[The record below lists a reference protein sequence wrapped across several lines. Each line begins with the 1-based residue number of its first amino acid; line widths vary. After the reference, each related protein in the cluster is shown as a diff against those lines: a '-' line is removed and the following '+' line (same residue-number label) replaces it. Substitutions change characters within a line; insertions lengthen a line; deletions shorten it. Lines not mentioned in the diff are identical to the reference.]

1 MIRFIFIELW
11 LNSTQVTLDN
21 RITAPT
27 YSYTFTLYYKTI
39 YLTPMTQ
46 QLTDLMTQI
55 VADSN
60 LDFVLPSTNAETDAN
75 DDANNESAKIATY
88 PDVVSLQTDDL
99 DSKNNS
105 QKERLPD
112 PILAKIHERCLIS
125 AEQLKRYS
133 NAKNLPADTRTA
145 PALHIGFGQQ
155 RALKALQTALDIH
168 ASGYHVF
175 AAGEN
180 GLGKRTIVSRLL
192 QHIAVS
198 QPTPDDWVYVHNFTD
213 PRTPMALHLPAGQ
226 ANVLQQKVNNLWQ
239 QAKKRLNQ
247 RFRSDHYQSKIET
260 IKNDTHQ
267 KETQA
272 YEALSAEGK
281 QYDLALTF
289 RPFDNKAVFV
299 HPSQLP
305 VEDDI
310 RDDATNAVTD
320 EHDELQ
326 KSKSHEKTNTKIK
339 STKTKKTTQASEDTH
354 EPSENNTGDLNTDNH
369 NTDNN
374 NSDNNSTDNNNSHE
388 ADLSNFA
395 QKNHMQKRLNQLT
408 IALER
413 LEDEANDEIE
423 ALHHDM
429 ARRALEPLFAP
440 IRVSFATNRAV
451 LEYLEAMLADMITHV
466 ERIVNGDDEEFITA
480 VLATTPSRY
489 AVNVMVSHE
498 PDSGAPVIFED
509 LPTHLNLLGHVEQ
522 ITQLGTV
529 TTDVSMIR
537 AGALHRANGGYLL
550 LEASHVLE
558 HPYAWQ
564 GLKRALQSRKIKLS
578 SLEQMLTLT
587 GSLSLAP
594 APIDL
599 DVKVI
604 LLGEADLYYELL
616 ELEPEFDAVFK
627 VRADFHD
634 DVVRTDAHELAL
646 VAKMA
651 DIIDFANLYP
661 FDNRAQAALLEH
673 LSLQAE
679 DQDRLSL
686 HSDLLIKLLHESNR
700 HARLEQQ
707 SIVNVRHVNQAIADM
722 DERSGYLRDLYW
734 EELKN
739 GQQLIIT
746 QGQAVGQVNALT
758 VVSYADS
765 EFGMPA
771 RLTAVI
777 QPNIG
782 SGDILDIERDVDLG
796 GSLHAKGML
805 IMTSYLRALFSQ
817 HHALNFSASLAFE
830 QSYAHID
837 GDSATVSEACAL
849 LSALADVPINQ
860 AYAITGSM
868 NQLGEVQAVGGIN
881 AKIAGFFDACREQQ
895 LTGQQGVV
903 IPMANVKQL
912 MLRDDIIAAVKAGT
926 FHVYGVHTLSEALT
940 LMTGLPVDTLN
951 KKKRYRKNTLFGKV
965 LERLMLWDSNQDDE
979 DHPPED
985 TKKKGKKRRKDK
997 KRKDKKRKDK
1007 KSQKQEN
1014 FESN

>member
-1 MIRFIFIELW
+1 MVTPIAEL
-11 LNSTQVTLDN
+11 TDAPKDGKQATLD
-21 RITAPT
+21 TPHPL
-27 YSYTFTLYYKTI
+27 FTEVK
-39 YLTPMTQ
+39 Q
-46 QLTDLMTQI
+46 
-55 VADSN
+55 
-60 LDFVLPSTNAETDAN
+60 
-75 DDANNESAKIATY
+75 
-88 PDVVSLQTDDL
+88 
-99 DSKNNS
+99 
-105 QKERLPD
+105 
-112 PILAKIHERCLIS
+112 RCLVS

-133 NAKNLPADTRTA
+133 EPNELPTDTRTA
-145 PALHIGFGQQ
+145 PDLDVGFGQQ
-155 RALKALQTALDIH
+155 RALKALQTALDIK

-180 GLGKRTIVSRLL
+180 GLGKRTIISRLL
-192 QHIAVS
+192 TRIAADA
-198 QPTPDDWVYVHNFTD
+198 PTPDDWVYVHNFTD
-213 PRTPMALHLPAGQ
+213 PRTPLALRLPAGQ
-226 ANVLQQKVNNLWQ
+226 ASLLQQQVNHLWQ
-239 QAKKRLNQ
+239 QAKKRLSQ
-247 RFRSDHYQSKIET
+247 RFRSDQYQSKIEA

-267 KETQA
+267 KESQA
-272 YEALSAEGK
+272 YEVLNAEGK

-289 RPFDNKAVFV
+289 RSFDNKAVFV
-299 HPSQLP
+299 HPSKLAAETDQTATQSNNTDNK
-305 VEDDI
+305 DD
-310 RDDATNAVTD
+310 
-320 EHDELQ
+320 
-326 KSKSHEKTNTKIK
+326 KTSIISQNSSVIGE
-339 STKTKKTTQASEDTH
+339 SKKTTTSSNDAADDNEYGNSEY
-354 EPSENNTGDLNTDNH
+354 
-369 NTDNN
+369 
-374 NSDNNSTDNNNSHE
+374 E
-388 ADLSNFA
+388 AELSNFV
-395 QKNHMQKRLNQLT
+395 QKNHMQKRLSQLT
-408 IALER
+408 IALEQ
-413 LEDEANDEIE
+413 LEDEANDAIE
-423 ALHHDM
+423 ALHRNI
-429 ARRALEPLFAP
+429 ARRALQPLFTP
-440 IRVSFATNRAV
+440 IYEQFSSHPLIVDYLKAV
-451 LEYLEAMLADMITHV
+451 FADMVTHV
-466 ERIVNGDDEEFITA
+466 ERIVNGDDEEFVTA

-489 AVNVMVSHE
+489 AVNVIVSHT
-498 PDSGAPVIFED
+498 PDSGAPVVFED

-550 LEASHVLE
+550 LEASHLLE

-599 DVKVI
+599 DIKVI

-634 DVVRTDAHELAL
+634 DVVRSSEHELAL

-651 DIIDFANLYP
+651 DIIDYANLYP
-661 FDNRAQAALLEH
+661 FDRSAQAALLEH

-700 HARLEQQ
+700 HARLGGQEVV
-707 SIVNVRHVNQAIADM
+707 SAKHVVQAIEDM

-734 EELKN
+734 DELKN
-739 GQQLIIT
+739 GQQLIQT
-746 QGQAVGQVNALT
+746 TGSAVGQVNALT

-782 SGDILDIERDVDLG
+782 TGEILDIERDVDLG

-837 GDSATVSEACAL
+837 GDSATVSEGCAL
-849 LSALADVPINQ
+849 LSALANVPIDQ
-860 AYAITGSM
+860 SFAITGSM

-881 AKIAGFFDACREQQ
+881 SKIAGFFDACREQE

-912 MLRDDIIAAVKAGT
+912 MLRDDIIAAVKAGE
-926 FHVYGVHTLSEALT
+926 FHIYGVHTLSEALT
-940 LMTGLPVDTLN
+940 LMTGLPIDTMN
-951 KKKRYRKNTLFGKV
+951 KKDRYRKETLFGKV
-965 LERLMLWDSNQDDE
+965 LSRLMLWDENQDNND
-979 DHPPED
+979 DD
-985 TKKKGKKRRKDK
+985 IDDKKSKKKDKKKQKAKRQRKQDK
-997 KRKDKKRKDK
+997 RKKEKRKDKKEDNEVVMNDD
-1007 KSQKQEN
+1007 SSINQGIDH
-1014 FESN
+1014 

>member
-1 MIRFIFIELW
+1 MTEPQNTPINQDSKDSKSMATPVKNSAVTKASKPDNTKPTAIKANETDEQERTLDTPSTPHPVFIEV
-11 LNSTQVTLDN
+11 N
-21 RITAPT
+21 
-27 YSYTFTLYYKTI
+27 
-39 YLTPMTQ
+39 
-46 QLTDLMTQI
+46 
-55 VADSN
+55 
-60 LDFVLPSTNAETDAN
+60 
-75 DDANNESAKIATY
+75 
-88 PDVVSLQTDDL
+88 
-99 DSKNNS
+99 
-105 QKERLPD
+105 
-112 PILAKIHERCLIS
+112 ERCLIS
-125 AEQLKRYS
+125 AEQLKRYT
-133 NAKNLPADTRTA
+133 NPDELPTDTRTA
-145 PALHIGFGQQ
+145 PDLDVGFGQQ

-180 GLGKRTIVSRLL
+180 GLGKRTVISRLL
-192 QHIAVS
+192 QRIAADAS
-198 QPTPDDWVYVHNFTD
+198 TPDDWVYVHNFTD
-213 PRTPMALHLPAGQ
+213 PRTPQALRLPAGQ
-226 ANVLQQKVNNLWQ
+226 GQILQQQVNQLWQ
-239 QAKKRLNQ
+239 QAKKRLSQ
-247 RFRSDHYQSKIET
+247 RFRSDQYQSKIEA

-267 KETQA
+267 KESQA
-272 YEALSAEGK
+272 YDDLNTEGK

-289 RPFDNKAVFV
+289 RSFDNKAVFV
-299 HPSQLP
+299 HPSKLSTEENHQS
-305 VEDDI
+305 
-310 RDDATNAVTD
+310 TD
-320 EHDELQ
+320 HLTISSSQ
-326 KSKSHEKTNTKIK
+326 KNQTTVEKTAH
-339 STKTKKTTQASEDTH
+339 STKNNLDDDNANSEYGNAYGK
-354 EPSENNTGDLNTDNH
+354 SEYEAELN
-369 NTDNN
+369 
-374 NSDNNSTDNNNSHE
+374 
-388 ADLSNFA
+388 NFA
-395 QKNHMQKRLNQLT
+395 QKNHMQKRLSQLT
-408 IALER
+408 IALEQ
-413 LEDEANDEIE
+413 LEDEANDAIE
-423 ALHHDM
+423 ALHRNI
-429 ARRALEPLFAP
+429 ARRALQPLFAP
-440 IRVSFATNRAV
+440 IYEQFAAHPLV
-451 LEYLEAMLADMITHV
+451 VEYLKTVFADMVTHV
-466 ERIVNGDDEEFITA
+466 ERIVNGDDEEFVTA

-489 AVNVMVSHE
+489 AVNVIVSHTS
-498 PDSGAPVIFED
+498 DSGAPVIFED

-550 LEASHVLE
+550 LEASHLLE

-564 GLKRALQSRKIKLS
+564 GLKRALQSRKIRLS

-599 DVKVI
+599 DIKVI

-634 DVVRTDAHELAL
+634 DVTRSPEHELAL

-651 DIIDFANLYP
+651 DIIDYANLYP
-661 FDNRAQAALLEH
+661 FDSSAQAALLEH

-700 HARLEQQ
+700 HARL
-707 SIVNVRHVNQAIADM
+707 SGKNIVSAIHVTHAIDDM
-722 DERSGYLRDLYW
+722 NERSGYLRDLYW
-734 EELKN
+734 DELKN
-739 GQQLIIT
+739 GQQLIQT
-746 QGQAVGQVNALT
+746 QGDAVGQVNALT

-782 SGDILDIERDVDLG
+782 AGEILDIERDVDLG

-837 GDSATVSEACAL
+837 GDSATVSEGCAL
-849 LSALADVPINQ
+849 LSALANVPINQ
-860 AYAITGSM
+860 SFAITGSM

-881 AKIAGFFDACREQQ
+881 SKIAGFFDACREQE

-912 MLRDDIIAAVKAGT
+912 MLRDDIIAAVKAGQ
-926 FHVYGVHTLSEALT
+926 FHIYGVQTLSEALT
-940 LMTGLPVDTLN
+940 LMTGLSVDTMN
-951 KKKRYRKNTLFGKV
+951 KKGRYRKDTLFGKV
-965 LERLMLWDSNQDDE
+965 LSRLMLWDENQNADDE
-979 DHPPED
+979 VDD
-985 TKKKGKKRRKDK
+985 KKSKKK
-997 KRKDKKRKDK
+997 KRKAKRQKKQDKQK
-1007 KSQKQEN
+1007 KAKKEQDDCCPNTAEQL
-1014 FESN
+1014 

>member
-1 MIRFIFIELW
+1 MTEPQNTPINQDSKDSKSMVIPVNNSAVIKASKPDNTKPTAIKANETDEQERTLDTPSTPHPVFIEV
-11 LNSTQVTLDN
+11 N
-21 RITAPT
+21 
-27 YSYTFTLYYKTI
+27 
-39 YLTPMTQ
+39 
-46 QLTDLMTQI
+46 
-55 VADSN
+55 
-60 LDFVLPSTNAETDAN
+60 
-75 DDANNESAKIATY
+75 
-88 PDVVSLQTDDL
+88 
-99 DSKNNS
+99 
-105 QKERLPD
+105 
-112 PILAKIHERCLIS
+112 ERCLIS
-125 AEQLKRYS
+125 AEQLKRYT
-133 NAKNLPADTRTA
+133 NPDELPSDTRTA
-145 PALHIGFGQQ
+145 PDLDVGFGQQ

-180 GLGKRTIVSRLL
+180 GLGKRTVINRLL
-192 QHIAVS
+192 QRIAADA
-198 QPTPDDWVYVHNFTD
+198 PTPDDWVYVHNFTD
-213 PRTPMALHLPAGQ
+213 PRTPQALRLPAGQ
-226 ANVLQQKVNNLWQ
+226 GQILQQQVNQLWQ
-239 QAKKRLNQ
+239 QAKKRLSQ
-247 RFRSDHYQSKIET
+247 RFRSDQYQSKIEA

-267 KETQA
+267 KESQA
-272 YEALSAEGK
+272 YDDLNTEGK

-289 RPFDNKAVFV
+289 RAFDNKAVFV
-299 HPSQLP
+299 HPSKLSTEENNQSIDHLK
-305 VEDDI
+305 I
-310 RDDATNAVTD
+310 SSS
-320 EHDELQ
+320 Q
-326 KSKSHEKTNTKIK
+326 KNQTIVEKTAH
-339 STKTKKTTQASEDTH
+339 STKNNLDDDNANSEYGNAYGK
-354 EPSENNTGDLNTDNH
+354 SEYEAELN
-369 NTDNN
+369 
-374 NSDNNSTDNNNSHE
+374 
-388 ADLSNFA
+388 NFA
-395 QKNHMQKRLNQLT
+395 QKNHMQKRLSQLT
-408 IALER
+408 IALEQ
-413 LEDEANDEIE
+413 LEDEANDAIE
-423 ALHHDM
+423 ALHRNI
-429 ARRALEPLFAP
+429 ARRALQPLFAP
-440 IRVSFATNRAV
+440 IYEQFAAHPLV
-451 LEYLEAMLADMITHV
+451 VEYLKTVFADMVTHV
-466 ERIVNGDDEEFITA
+466 ERIVNGDDEEFVTA

-489 AVNVMVSHE
+489 AVNVIVSHT

-550 LEASHVLE
+550 LEASHLLE

-564 GLKRALQSRKIKLS
+564 GLKRALQSRKIRLS

-599 DVKVI
+599 DIKVI

-634 DVVRTDAHELAL
+634 DVTRSPEHELAL

-651 DIIDFANLYP
+651 DIIDYASLYP
-661 FDNRAQAALLEH
+661 FDSSAQAALLEH

-700 HARLEQQ
+700 HARL
-707 SIVNVRHVNQAIADM
+707 SGKNIVSAIHVTHAIDDM

-734 EELKN
+734 DELKN
-739 GQQLIIT
+739 GQQLIQT
-746 QGQAVGQVNALT
+746 KGDAVGQVNALT

-782 SGDILDIERDVDLG
+782 AGEILDIERDVDLG

-837 GDSATVSEACAL
+837 GDSATVSEGCAL
-849 LSALADVPINQ
+849 LSALANVPINQ
-860 AYAITGSM
+860 SFAITGSM

-881 AKIAGFFDACREQQ
+881 SKIAGFFDACREQE

-912 MLRDDIIAAVKAGT
+912 MLRDDIIAAVQAEQ
-926 FHVYGVHTLSEALT
+926 FHIYGVQTLSEALT
-940 LMTGLPVDTLN
+940 LMTGLPVDTMN
-951 KKKRYRKNTLFGKV
+951 KKGRYRKDTLFGKV
-965 LERLMLWDSNQDDE
+965 LSRLMLWDENQSADDE
-979 DHPPED
+979 VDD
-985 TKKKGKKRRKDK
+985 KKSKKK
-997 KRKDKKRKDK
+997 KRKAKRQKKQDKQK
-1007 KSQKQEN
+1007 KAKKEQDDCCPNTPEQL
-1014 FESN
+1014 

>member
-1 MIRFIFIELW
+1 MTEPQNTLMNQDPKDTNPMVSPVNKAAESESLITNLPKKEPSKTKPSKKELVRKKQ
-11 LNSTQVTLDN
+11 SDITEPDSTLD
-21 RITAPT
+21 A
-27 YSYTFTLYYKTI
+27 
-39 YLTPMTQ
+39 
-46 QLTDLMTQI
+46 
-55 VADSN
+55 
-60 LDFVLPSTNAETDAN
+60 PSTPHPVF
-75 DDANNESAKIATY
+75 I
-88 PDVVSLQTDDL
+88 DV
-99 DSKNNS
+99 N
-105 QKERLPD
+105 
-112 PILAKIHERCLIS
+112 ERCLIS
-125 AEQLKRYS
+125 AEQLKRYTDT
-133 NAKNLPADTRTA
+133 NELPSDTRTA
-145 PALHIGFGQQ
+145 PDLDIGFGQQ
-155 RALKALQTALDIH
+155 RALKALYTALDIH

-180 GLGKRTIVSRLL
+180 GLGKRTVISRLL
-192 QHIAVS
+192 QRIAADA
-198 QPTPDDWVYVHNFTD
+198 PTPDDWVYVYNFTD
-213 PRTPMALHLPAGQ
+213 PRTPQALRLPAEQGQ
-226 ANVLQQKVNNLWQ
+226 ILQQQVNHLWQ
-239 QAKKRLNQ
+239 QAKKRLSQ
-247 RFRSDHYQSKIET
+247 RFRSDQYQSKIEA

-267 KETQA
+267 KESQA
-272 YEALSAEGK
+272 YDDLNTEGK

-289 RPFDNKAVFV
+289 RSFDNKAVFV

-305 VEDDI
+305 KEDSDSEVKDEKTSKNHKNKLI
-310 RDDATNAVTD
+310 KEESQQANTASANASSDKILSNDDSVTKNA
-320 EHDELQ
+320 
-326 KSKSHEKTNTKIK
+326 SHEYGK
-339 STKTKKTTQASEDTH
+339 SEYEAE
-354 EPSENNTGDLNTDNH
+354 LN
-369 NTDNN
+369 
-374 NSDNNSTDNNNSHE
+374 
-388 ADLSNFA
+388 NFA
-395 QKNHMQKRLNQLT
+395 QKNHMQKRLSQLT
-408 IALER
+408 IALEQ
-413 LEDEANDEIE
+413 LEDEANDAIE
-423 ALHHDM
+423 ALHRNI
-429 ARRALEPLFAP
+429 ARRALQPLFAP
-440 IRVSFATNRAV
+440 MYEQFAAHPLV
-451 LEYLEAMLADMITHV
+451 IDYLKTVFADMVTHV
-466 ERIVNGDDEEFITA
+466 ERIVNGDDEEFVTA

-489 AVNVMVSHE
+489 AVNVIVSHA

-550 LEASHVLE
+550 LEASHLLE

-599 DVKVI
+599 DIKVI

-634 DVVRTDAHELAL
+634 DVTRSPEHELAL

-651 DIIDFANLYP
+651 DIIDYANLYP
-661 FDNRAQAALLEH
+661 FDSSAQAALLEH

-700 HARLEQQ
+700 HARL
-707 SIVNVRHVNQAIADM
+707 SGKNIVSAIHVTYAIDDM

-734 EELKN
+734 DELKN
-739 GQQLIIT
+739 GQQLIQT
-746 QGQAVGQVNALT
+746 QGDAVGQVNALT

-782 SGDILDIERDVDLG
+782 AGEILDIERDVDLG

-837 GDSATVSEACAL
+837 GDSATVSEGCAL
-849 LSALADVPINQ
+849 LSALANVPINQ
-860 AYAITGSM
+860 SFAITGSM

-881 AKIAGFFDACREQQ
+881 SKIAGFFDACREQE

-912 MLRDDIIAAVKAGT
+912 MLRDDIIAAVQAEQ
-926 FHVYGVHTLSEALT
+926 FHIYGVHTLSEALT
-940 LMTGLPVDTLN
+940 LMTGLPVDTMN
-951 KKKRYRKNTLFGKV
+951 KKGRYRKETLFGKV
-965 LERLMLWDSNQDDE
+965 LSRLMLWDENQNADDE
-979 DHPPED
+979 VD
-985 TKKKGKKRRKDK
+985 
-997 KRKDKKRKDK
+997 DK
-1007 KSQKQEN
+1007 KSKKKAKKKRQAKRQKKQDKQKKAKKEKGELDTSPDVNPDEN
-1014 FESN
+1014 IEENTEEHL

>member
-1 MIRFIFIELW
+1 MTEPQNTPINQDSKDSKSMATPVKNSAVTKASKPANTKPTAIKANETDEQERTLDMPNTPHPVFIEV
-11 LNSTQVTLDN
+11 N
-21 RITAPT
+21 
-27 YSYTFTLYYKTI
+27 
-39 YLTPMTQ
+39 
-46 QLTDLMTQI
+46 
-55 VADSN
+55 
-60 LDFVLPSTNAETDAN
+60 
-75 DDANNESAKIATY
+75 
-88 PDVVSLQTDDL
+88 
-99 DSKNNS
+99 
-105 QKERLPD
+105 
-112 PILAKIHERCLIS
+112 ERCLIS
-125 AEQLKRYS
+125 AEQLKRYT
-133 NAKNLPADTRTA
+133 NPDELPSDTRTA
-145 PALHIGFGQQ
+145 PDLDVGFGQQ

-180 GLGKRTIVSRLL
+180 GLGKRTVINRLL
-192 QHIAVS
+192 QRIAADA
-198 QPTPDDWVYVHNFTD
+198 PTPDDWVYVHNFTD
-213 PRTPMALHLPAGQ
+213 PRTPQALRLPAGQ
-226 ANVLQQKVNNLWQ
+226 GQILQQQVNQLWQ
-239 QAKKRLNQ
+239 HAKKRLSQ
-247 RFRSDHYQSKIET
+247 RFRSDQYQSKIEA

-267 KETQA
+267 KESQA
-272 YEALSAEGK
+272 YDDLNTEGK

-289 RPFDNKAVFV
+289 RAFDNKAVFV
-299 HPSQLP
+299 HPSKLSTEENHQS
-305 VEDDI
+305 
-310 RDDATNAVTD
+310 TD
-320 EHDELQ
+320 HSKISSSQ
-326 KSKSHEKTNTKIK
+326 KNQTTEEKTAHPTKNNLDDGNANSEYGNEYGK
-339 STKTKKTTQASEDTH
+339 SEYEAE
-354 EPSENNTGDLNTDNH
+354 LN
-369 NTDNN
+369 
-374 NSDNNSTDNNNSHE
+374 
-388 ADLSNFA
+388 NFA
-395 QKNHMQKRLNQLT
+395 QKNHMQKRLSQLT
-408 IALER
+408 IALEQ
-413 LEDEANDEIE
+413 LEDEANDAIE
-423 ALHHDM
+423 ALHRNI
-429 ARRALEPLFAP
+429 ARRALQPLFAP
-440 IRVSFATNRAV
+440 IYEQFAAHPLV
-451 LEYLEAMLADMITHV
+451 VEYLKTVFADMVTHV
-466 ERIVNGDDEEFITA
+466 ERIVNGDDEEFVTA

-489 AVNVMVSHE
+489 AVNVIVSHA

-550 LEASHVLE
+550 LEASHLLE

-564 GLKRALQSRKIKLS
+564 GLKRALQSRKIRLS

-599 DVKVI
+599 DIKVI

-634 DVVRTDAHELAL
+634 DVTRSPEHELAL

-651 DIIDFANLYP
+651 DIIDYANLYP
-661 FDNRAQAALLEH
+661 FDSSAQAALLEH

-700 HARLEQQ
+700 HARL
-707 SIVNVRHVNQAIADM
+707 SGKNIVSAIHVTHAIDDM

-734 EELKN
+734 DELKN
-739 GQQLIIT
+739 GQQLIQT
-746 QGQAVGQVNALT
+746 QGNAVGQVNALT

-782 SGDILDIERDVDLG
+782 AGEILDIERDVDLG

-837 GDSATVSEACAL
+837 GDSATVSEGCAL
-849 LSALADVPINQ
+849 LSALANVPINQ
-860 AYAITGSM
+860 SFAITGSM

-881 AKIAGFFDACREQQ
+881 SKIAGFFDACREQE

-912 MLRDDIIAAVKAGT
+912 MLRDDIIAAVQAGQ
-926 FHVYGVHTLSEALT
+926 FHIYGVQTLSEALT
-940 LMTGLPVDTLN
+940 LMTGLPVDTMN
-951 KKKRYRKNTLFGKV
+951 KKGRYRKDTLFGKV
-965 LERLMLWDSNQDDE
+965 LSRLMLWDENQNADDE
-979 DHPPED
+979 VDD
-985 TKKKGKKRRKDK
+985 KKSKKKDK
-997 KRKDKKRKDK
+997 KKRKAKRQKKQDK
-1007 KSQKQEN
+1007 QKKAKKEQDDCCANTAEQL
-1014 FESN
+1014 

>member
-1 MIRFIFIELW
+1 MTEQKHAPMSKISNDANKKDTTNMVTPIAELTDQTTDG
-11 LNSTQVTLDN
+11 TQAILDTPHPLFTEVQQHC
-21 RITAPT
+21 RITAG
-27 YSYTFTLYYKTI
+27 
-39 YLTPMTQ
+39 
-46 QLTDLMTQI
+46 
-55 VADSN
+55 
-60 LDFVLPSTNAETDAN
+60 
-75 DDANNESAKIATY
+75 
-88 PDVVSLQTDDL
+88 
-99 DSKNNS
+99 
-105 QKERLPD
+105 
-112 PILAKIHERCLIS
+112 
-125 AEQLKRYS
+125 QLKRYS
-133 NAKNLPADTRTA
+133 NADELPTDTRTA
-145 PALHIGFGQQ
+145 ADLDVGFGQQ
-155 RALKALQTALDIH
+155 RALKALQTALDIK

-180 GLGKRTIVSRLL
+180 GLGKRTIISRLL
-192 QHIAVS
+192 TRIAADA
-198 QPTPDDWVYVHNFTD
+198 PTPDDWVYVHNFTD
-213 PRTPMALHLPAGQ
+213 PRTPLALRLPAGQ
-226 ANVLQQKVNNLWQ
+226 ASLLQQQVNHLWQ
-239 QAKKRLNQ
+239 QAKKRLSQ
-247 RFRSDHYQSKIET
+247 RFRSDQYQSKIEA

-267 KETQA
+267 KESQA
-272 YEALSAEGK
+272 YEVLNAEGK

-289 RPFDNKAVFV
+289 RSFDNKAVFV
-299 HPSQLP
+299 HPSQL
-305 VEDDI
+305 
-310 RDDATNAVTD
+310 ATESTAVNGKGDKTSD
-320 EHDELQ
+320 
-326 KSKSHEKTNTKIK
+326 SHKNT
-339 STKTKKTTQASEDTH
+339 STSNDNDHISAEQNKNDTEYGNSEY
-354 EPSENNTGDLNTDNH
+354 
-369 NTDNN
+369 
-374 NSDNNSTDNNNSHE
+374 E
-388 ADLSNFA
+388 AELSNFV
-395 QKNHMQKRLNQLT
+395 QKNHMQKRLSQLT
-408 IALER
+408 IALEQ
-413 LEDEANDEIE
+413 LEDEANDAIE
-423 ALHHDM
+423 ALHRSI
-429 ARRALEPLFAP
+429 ARRALQPLFTP
-440 IRVSFATNRAV
+440 IYEQFSNHPLVIDYLKAV
-451 LEYLEAMLADMITHV
+451 FADMVTHV
-466 ERIVNGDDEEFITA
+466 ERIVNGDDEEFVTA

-489 AVNVMVSHE
+489 AVNVIVSHL

-537 AGALHRANGGYLL
+537 AGALHCANGGYLL
-550 LEASHVLE
+550 LEASHLLE

-578 SLEQMLTLT
+578 SLQQMLTLT

-599 DVKVI
+599 DIKVI

-634 DVVRTDAHELAL
+634 DVVRSSEHELAL

-651 DIIDFANLYP
+651 DIIDYANLYP
-661 FDNRAQAALLEH
+661 FDRNAQAALLEH

-700 HARLEQQ
+700 HARLGGQE
-707 SIVNVRHVNQAIADM
+707 IVSAKHVVQAIEDM

-734 EELKN
+734 DELKN
-739 GQQLIIT
+739 GQQLIQT
-746 QGQAVGQVNALT
+746 TGSAVGQVNALT

-782 SGDILDIERDVDLG
+782 TGEILDIERDVDLG

-837 GDSATVSEACAL
+837 GDSATVSEGCAL
-849 LSALADVPINQ
+849 LSALANVPIDQ
-860 AYAITGSM
+860 SFAITGSM

-881 AKIAGFFDACREQQ
+881 SKIAGFFDACREQE

-912 MLRDDIIAAVKAGT
+912 MLRDDIIAAVKASE
-926 FHVYGVHTLSEALT
+926 FHIYGVHTLSEALT
-940 LMTGLPVDTLN
+940 LMTGLPIDTMN
-951 KKKRYRKNTLFGKV
+951 KKSRYRKDTLFGKV
-965 LERLMLWDSNQDDE
+965 LSRLMLWDENQDNND
-979 DHPPED
+979 DNID
-985 TKKKGKKRRKDK
+985 DKKSKKKDKK
-997 KRKDKKRKDK
+997 KRKDKRQKNEEKRKKEKRKDK
-1007 KSQKQEN
+1007 KDNNETTINDDQGVDQSIDKSVDTN
-1014 FESN
+1014 DTKMPIDAI

>member
-1 MIRFIFIELW
+1 MTEPQNTPINQDSKDSKSMATPVKNSAVTKASKPDNTKPIAIKANETDEQERTLDTPSTPHPVFIEV
-11 LNSTQVTLDN
+11 N
-21 RITAPT
+21 
-27 YSYTFTLYYKTI
+27 
-39 YLTPMTQ
+39 
-46 QLTDLMTQI
+46 
-55 VADSN
+55 
-60 LDFVLPSTNAETDAN
+60 
-75 DDANNESAKIATY
+75 
-88 PDVVSLQTDDL
+88 
-99 DSKNNS
+99 
-105 QKERLPD
+105 
-112 PILAKIHERCLIS
+112 ERCLIS
-125 AEQLKRYS
+125 AEQLKRYT
-133 NAKNLPADTRTA
+133 NPDELPTDTRTA
-145 PALHIGFGQQ
+145 PDLDVGFGQQ

-180 GLGKRTIVSRLL
+180 GLGKRTVISRLL
-192 QHIAVS
+192 QRIAADA
-198 QPTPDDWVYVHNFTD
+198 PTPDDWVYVHNFTD
-213 PRTPMALHLPAGQ
+213 PRTPQALRLPAGQ
-226 ANVLQQKVNNLWQ
+226 GQILQQQVNQLWQ
-239 QAKKRLNQ
+239 QAKKRLSQ
-247 RFRSDHYQSKIET
+247 RFRSDQYQSKIEA

-267 KETQA
+267 KESQA
-272 YEALSAEGK
+272 YDDLNTEGK

-289 RPFDNKAVFV
+289 RAFDNKAVFV
-299 HPSQLP
+299 HPSKLSTEENNQSIDHLK
-305 VEDDI
+305 I
-310 RDDATNAVTD
+310 SSS
-320 EHDELQ
+320 Q
-326 KSKSHEKTNTKIK
+326 KNQTTVEKTAH
-339 STKTKKTTQASEDTH
+339 STKNNLDDDNANSEYGNAYGK
-354 EPSENNTGDLNTDNH
+354 SEYEAELN
-369 NTDNN
+369 
-374 NSDNNSTDNNNSHE
+374 
-388 ADLSNFA
+388 NFA
-395 QKNHMQKRLNQLT
+395 QKNHMQKRLSQLT
-408 IALER
+408 IALEQ
-413 LEDEANDEIE
+413 LEDEANDAIE
-423 ALHHDM
+423 ALHRNI
-429 ARRALEPLFAP
+429 ARRALQPLFAP
-440 IRVSFATNRAV
+440 IYEQFAAHPLV
-451 LEYLEAMLADMITHV
+451 VEYLKTVFADMVTHV
-466 ERIVNGDDEEFITA
+466 ERIVNGDDEEFVTA

-489 AVNVMVSHE
+489 AVNVIVSHT

-550 LEASHVLE
+550 LEASHLLE

-564 GLKRALQSRKIKLS
+564 GLKRALQSRKIRLS

-599 DVKVI
+599 DIKVI

-634 DVVRTDAHELAL
+634 DVTRSPEHELAL

-651 DIIDFANLYP
+651 DIIDYANLYP
-661 FDNRAQAALLEH
+661 FDSSAQAALLEH

-700 HARLEQQ
+700 HARL
-707 SIVNVRHVNQAIADM
+707 SGKNIVSAIHVTHAIDDM

-734 EELKN
+734 DELKN
-739 GQQLIIT
+739 GQQLIQT
-746 QGQAVGQVNALT
+746 KGDAVGQVNALT

-782 SGDILDIERDVDLG
+782 AGEILDIERDVDLG

-837 GDSATVSEACAL
+837 GDSATVSEGCAL
-849 LSALADVPINQ
+849 LSALANVPINQ
-860 AYAITGSM
+860 SFAITGSM

-881 AKIAGFFDACREQQ
+881 SKIAGFFDACREQE

-912 MLRDDIIAAVKAGT
+912 MLRDDIIAAVKAGQ
-926 FHVYGVHTLSEALT
+926 FHIYGVQTLSEALT
-940 LMTGLPVDTLN
+940 LMTGLPVDTMN
-951 KKKRYRKNTLFGKV
+951 KKGRYRKDTLFGKV
-965 LERLMLWDSNQDDE
+965 LSRLMLWDENQNADDE
-979 DHPPED
+979 VDD
-985 TKKKGKKRRKDK
+985 KKSKKK
-997 KRKDKKRKDK
+997 KRKAKRQKKQDKQK
-1007 KSQKQEN
+1007 KAKKEPDDCCANTAEQL
-1014 FESN
+1014 

>member
-1 MIRFIFIELW
+1 MTEPQNTPINQDSKDSKSMATPVNNSAVTKASKPANTKPTAIKANETDEQERTLDTPNTPHLVFIEV
-11 LNSTQVTLDN
+11 N
-21 RITAPT
+21 
-27 YSYTFTLYYKTI
+27 
-39 YLTPMTQ
+39 
-46 QLTDLMTQI
+46 
-55 VADSN
+55 
-60 LDFVLPSTNAETDAN
+60 
-75 DDANNESAKIATY
+75 
-88 PDVVSLQTDDL
+88 
-99 DSKNNS
+99 
-105 QKERLPD
+105 
-112 PILAKIHERCLIS
+112 ERCLIS
-125 AEQLKRYS
+125 AEQLKRYT
-133 NAKNLPADTRTA
+133 NPDELPTDTRTA
-145 PALHIGFGQQ
+145 PDLDVGFGQQ

-180 GLGKRTIVSRLL
+180 GLGKRTVINRLL
-192 QHIAVS
+192 QRIAADA
-198 QPTPDDWVYVHNFTD
+198 PTPDDWVYVHNFTD
-213 PRTPMALHLPAGQ
+213 PRTPQALRLPAGQ
-226 ANVLQQKVNNLWQ
+226 GQILQQQVNQLWQ
-239 QAKKRLNQ
+239 QAKKRLSQ
-247 RFRSDHYQSKIET
+247 RFRSDQYQSKIEA

-267 KETQA
+267 KESQA
-272 YEALSAEGK
+272 YDDLNTEGK

-289 RPFDNKAVFV
+289 RAFDNKAVFV
-299 HPSQLP
+299 HPSKLSTEENNQS
-305 VEDDI
+305 
-310 RDDATNAVTD
+310 TD
-320 EHDELQ
+320 HSKISSSQ
-326 KSKSHEKTNTKIK
+326 KNQTTVEKTAPPTKNNIDDDNANSEYGNEYGK
-339 STKTKKTTQASEDTH
+339 SEYEAE
-354 EPSENNTGDLNTDNH
+354 LN
-369 NTDNN
+369 
-374 NSDNNSTDNNNSHE
+374 
-388 ADLSNFA
+388 NFA
-395 QKNHMQKRLNQLT
+395 QKNHMQKRLSQLT
-408 IALER
+408 IALEQ
-413 LEDEANDEIE
+413 LEDEANDAIE
-423 ALHHDM
+423 ALHRNI
-429 ARRALEPLFAP
+429 ARRALQPLFAP
-440 IRVSFATNRAV
+440 IYEQFAAHPLV
-451 LEYLEAMLADMITHV
+451 VEYLKTVFADMVTHV
-466 ERIVNGDDEEFITA
+466 ERIVNGDDEEFVTA

-489 AVNVMVSHE
+489 AVNVIVSHTS
-498 PDSGAPVIFED
+498 DSGAPVIFED

-550 LEASHVLE
+550 LEASHLLE

-564 GLKRALQSRKIKLS
+564 GLKRALQSRKIRLS

-599 DVKVI
+599 DIKVI

-634 DVVRTDAHELAL
+634 DVTRSPEHELAL

-651 DIIDFANLYP
+651 DVIDYANLYP
-661 FDNRAQAALLEH
+661 FDSSAQAALLEH

-700 HARLEQQ
+700 HARL
-707 SIVNVRHVNQAIADM
+707 SGKNIVSAIHVTHAIDDM

-734 EELKN
+734 DELKN
-739 GQQLIIT
+739 GQQLIQT
-746 QGQAVGQVNALT
+746 KGDAVGQVNALT

-782 SGDILDIERDVDLG
+782 AGEILDIERDVDLG

-837 GDSATVSEACAL
+837 GDSATVSEGCAL
-849 LSALADVPINQ
+849 LSALANVPINQ
-860 AYAITGSM
+860 SFAITGSM

-881 AKIAGFFDACREQQ
+881 SKIAGFFDACREQE

-912 MLRDDIIAAVKAGT
+912 MLRDDIIVAVKAGQ
-926 FHVYGVHTLSEALT
+926 FHIYGVQTLSEALT
-940 LMTGLPVDTLN
+940 LMTGLPVDTMN
-951 KKKRYRKNTLFGKV
+951 KKGRYRKDTLFGKV
-965 LERLMLWDSNQDDE
+965 LSRLMLWDENQNADDE
-979 DHPPED
+979 VDD
-985 TKKKGKKRRKDK
+985 KKSKKKDK
-997 KRKDKKRKDK
+997 KKRKAKRQKKQDK
-1007 KSQKQEN
+1007 QKKAKKEQDDCCANTAEQL
-1014 FESN
+1014 

>member
-1 MIRFIFIELW
+1 MTEPQNTPMNQEPEDTNPMVTHAKKSAESNLSGTKLPKTKLARKKPTEI
-11 LNSTQVTLDN
+11 TQPDSTLDVH
-21 RITAPT
+21 
-27 YSYTFTLYYKTI
+27 S
-39 YLTPMTQ
+39 TPHPVF
-46 QLTDLMTQI
+46 I
-55 VADSN
+55 
-60 LDFVLPSTNAETDAN
+60 
-75 DDANNESAKIATY
+75 
-88 PDVVSLQTDDL
+88 DV
-99 DSKNNS
+99 N
-105 QKERLPD
+105 
-112 PILAKIHERCLIS
+112 ERCLIS
-125 AEQLKRYS
+125 AEQLKRYTDT
-133 NAKNLPADTRTA
+133 NELPSDTHTA
-145 PALHIGFGQQ
+145 LDLDIGFGQQ
-155 RALKALQTALDIH
+155 RALKALYTALDIH

-180 GLGKRTIVSRLL
+180 GLGKRTVISRLL
-192 QHIAVS
+192 QQIAADA
-198 QPTPDDWVYVHNFTD
+198 PTPDDWVYVYNFTD
-213 PRTPMALHLPAGQ
+213 PRTPQALRLPAEQGQ
-226 ANVLQQKVNNLWQ
+226 ILQQQVNHLWQ
-239 QAKKRLNQ
+239 QAKKRLSQ
-247 RFRSDHYQSKIET
+247 RFRSDQYQSKIEA

-267 KETQA
+267 KESQA
-272 YEALSAEGK
+272 YDDLNTEGK

-289 RPFDNKAVFV
+289 RSFDNKAVFV

-305 VEDDI
+305 KEDSDSEVKNDKTSNNQKNKLI
-310 RDDATNAVTD
+310 KEESQQANTAIANA
-320 EHDELQ
+320 
-326 KSKSHEKTNTKIK
+326 SSN
-339 STKTKKTTQASEDTH
+339 DTF
-354 EPSENNTGDLNTDNH
+354 
-369 NTDNN
+369 
-374 NSDNNSTDNNNSHE
+374 NSDDSVSKDANHDYGKSEYE
-388 ADLSNFA
+388 AELNNFA
-395 QKNHMQKRLNQLT
+395 QKNHMQKRLSQLT
-408 IALER
+408 IALEQ
-413 LEDEANDEIE
+413 LEDEANDAIE
-423 ALHHDM
+423 ALHRNI
-429 ARRALEPLFAP
+429 ARRALQPLFAP
-440 IRVSFATNRAV
+440 IYEQFAAHPLV
-451 LEYLEAMLADMITHV
+451 IDYLKTVFADMVTHV
-466 ERIVNGDDEEFITA
+466 ERIVNGDDEEFVTA

-489 AVNVMVSHE
+489 AVNVIVSHAS
-498 PDSGAPVIFED
+498 DSGAPVIFED

-550 LEASHVLE
+550 LEASHLLE

-599 DVKVI
+599 DIKVI

-634 DVVRTDAHELAL
+634 DVTRSPEHELAL

-651 DIIDFANLYP
+651 DIINYANLYP
-661 FDNRAQAALLEH
+661 FDSSAQAALLEH

-700 HARLEQQ
+700 HARL
-707 SIVNVRHVNQAIADM
+707 SGKKIVSAIHVTYAIDDM

-734 EELKN
+734 DELKN
-739 GQQLIIT
+739 GQQLIQT
-746 QGQAVGQVNALT
+746 QGDAVGQVNALT

-782 SGDILDIERDVDLG
+782 AGEILDIERDVDLG

-837 GDSATVSEACAL
+837 GDSATVSEGCAL
-849 LSALADVPINQ
+849 LSALANVPINQ
-860 AYAITGSM
+860 SFAITGSM

-881 AKIAGFFDACREQQ
+881 SKIAGFFDACREQE

-912 MLRDDIIAAVKAGT
+912 MLRDDIIAAVQAEQ
-926 FHVYGVHTLSEALT
+926 FHIYGVHTLSEALT
-940 LMTGLPVDTLN
+940 LMTGLPVDTMN
-951 KKKRYRKNTLFGKV
+951 KKGRYRKETLFGKV
-965 LERLMLWDSNQDDE
+965 LSRLMLWDENQNADDE
-979 DHPPED
+979 VDD
-985 TKKKGKKRRKDK
+985 KNSKKKAKKKRQAKRQKKQDK
-997 KRKDKKRKDK
+997 QKKAK
-1007 KSQKQEN
+1007 KEKGDLDTSPDVNPDEN
-1014 FESN
+1014 IEKNTEVHL

>member
-1 MIRFIFIELW
+1 MTEQPYTPI
-11 LNSTQVTLDN
+11 SQV
-21 RITAPT
+21 
-27 YSYTFTLYYKTI
+27 SK
-39 YLTPMTQ
+39 
-46 QLTDLMTQI
+46 
-55 VADSN
+55 
-60 LDFVLPSTNAETDAN
+60 
-75 DDANNESAKIATY
+75 DANNMVAPTTDTKKIKQTA
-88 PDVVSLQTDDL
+88 PDTP
-99 DSKNNS
+99 N
-105 QKERLPD
+105 
-112 PILAKIHERCLIS
+112 PIFTKVQQNCRIS

-133 NAKNLPADTRTA
+133 DPDELPTDTRTA
-145 PALHIGFGQQ
+145 PDLDVGFGQQ
-155 RALKALQTALDIH
+155 RALKALHTALDIK

-180 GLGKRTIVSRLL
+180 GLGKRTVISRLL
-192 QHIAVS
+192 TRIAADA
-198 QPTPDDWVYVHNFTD
+198 PTPDDWVYVHNFTD
-213 PRTPMALHLPAGQ
+213 PRTPLALRLPADQ
-226 ANVLQQKVNNLWQ
+226 ASLLQQQVNNLWQ
-239 QAKKRLNQ
+239 QAKKRLSQ
-247 RFRSDHYQSKIET
+247 RFRSDQYQSKIEA
-260 IKNDTHQ
+260 IKNSTHQ
-267 KETQA
+267 KESHA
-272 YEALSAEGK
+272 YDALNAEGK

-289 RPFDNKAVFV
+289 RSFDNKAVFV

-305 VEDDI
+305 TE
-310 RDDATNAVTD
+310 
-320 EHDELQ
+320 
-326 KSKSHEKTNTKIK
+326 S
-339 STKTKKTTQASEDTH
+339 
-354 EPSENNTGDLNTDNH
+354 
-369 NTDNN
+369 
-374 NSDNNSTDNNNSHE
+374 NSDDDKQIKIPSNHKDSERLNDSEKVNI
-388 ADLSNFA
+388 LSNKDNERKENQDSTYGNNEYEAELNNFV
-395 QKNHMQKRLNQLT
+395 QKNHMQKRLSQLT
-408 IALER
+408 IALEQ

-423 ALHHDM
+423 ALHRSI
-429 ARRALEPLFAP
+429 AQRALQPLFTP
-440 IRVSFATNRAV
+440 IYEQFATHPLVVAYLKAV
-451 LEYLEAMLADMITHV
+451 FDDMVTHV
-466 ERIVNGDDEEFITA
+466 ERIVNGDDEEFVTA

-489 AVNVMVSHE
+489 AVNVIVSDT
-498 PDSGAPVIFED
+498 PDSGAPVVFED

-587 GSLSLAP
+587 GSLSLSP

-599 DVKVI
+599 DIKVI

-634 DVVRTDAHELAL
+634 DVPRTIEHELAL

-651 DIIDFANLYP
+651 DIIDYADLYP
-661 FDNRAQAALLEH
+661 FDSSAQATLLEH

-679 DQDRLSL
+679 EQDRLSL

-700 HARLEQQ
+700 HARLNNETM
-707 SIVNVRHVNQAIADM
+707 VTADHVTQAIDDM

-734 EELKN
+734 DELKN
-739 GQQLIIT
+739 GQQLIQT
-746 QGQAVGQVNALT
+746 QGDAIGQVNALT

-782 SGDILDIERDVDLG
+782 TGEILDIERDVDLG

-830 QSYAHID
+830 QSYAQID
-837 GDSATVSEACAL
+837 GDSATVSEGCAL
-849 LSALADVPINQ
+849 LSALANVPINQ
-860 AYAITGSM
+860 SLAITGSM

-881 AKIAGFFDACREQQ
+881 AKIAGFFDACREQE
-895 LTGQQGVV
+895 LTGDQGVV

-912 MLRDDIIAAVKAGT
+912 MLRDDIIDAVNRGK
-926 FHVYGVHTLSEALT
+926 FHIYGVYTLSEALT
-940 LMTGLPVDTLN
+940 LMTGLPIDTMN
-951 KKKRYRKNTLFGKV
+951 KKGRYRKDTLFGKV
-965 LERLMLWDSNQDDE
+965 LSRLMLWDENQESTDDIDDE
-979 DHPPED
+979 KS
-985 TKKKGKKRRKDK
+985 KKKAKK
-997 KRKDKKRKDK
+997 KRKEKRQKKEDKRIKEKRKGE
-1007 KSQKQEN
+1007 KSNERN
-1014 FESN
+1014 SGESNKQSDAKPIDDTLNDSQTTAIDEDDN

>member
-1 MIRFIFIELW
+1 MTEPQNTPINQDSKDSKSMATPVNNSAVTKASKPANTKPTAMKANKTDEQERTLDMPNTPHPVFIEV
-11 LNSTQVTLDN
+11 N
-21 RITAPT
+21 
-27 YSYTFTLYYKTI
+27 
-39 YLTPMTQ
+39 
-46 QLTDLMTQI
+46 
-55 VADSN
+55 
-60 LDFVLPSTNAETDAN
+60 
-75 DDANNESAKIATY
+75 
-88 PDVVSLQTDDL
+88 
-99 DSKNNS
+99 
-105 QKERLPD
+105 
-112 PILAKIHERCLIS
+112 ERCLIS
-125 AEQLKRYS
+125 AEQLKRYT
-133 NAKNLPADTRTA
+133 NPDELPTDTRTA
-145 PALHIGFGQQ
+145 PDLDVGFGQQ

-180 GLGKRTIVSRLL
+180 GLGKRTVISRLL
-192 QHIAVS
+192 QRIAADA
-198 QPTPDDWVYVHNFTD
+198 PTPDDWVYVHNFTD
-213 PRTPMALHLPAGQ
+213 PRTPQALRLPAGQ
-226 ANVLQQKVNNLWQ
+226 GQILQQQVNQLWQ
-239 QAKKRLNQ
+239 QAKKRLSQ
-247 RFRSDHYQSKIET
+247 RFRSDQYQSKIEA

-267 KETQA
+267 KESQA
-272 YEALSAEGK
+272 YDDLNTEGK

-289 RPFDNKAVFV
+289 RAFDNKAVFV
-299 HPSQLP
+299 HPSKLSTEENNQSIDHLK
-305 VEDDI
+305 I
-310 RDDATNAVTD
+310 SSS
-320 EHDELQ
+320 Q
-326 KSKSHEKTNTKIK
+326 KNQTTVEKTAH
-339 STKTKKTTQASEDTH
+339 STKNNLDDDNANSEYGN
-354 EPSENNTGDLNTDNH
+354 EYGKSEYEAELN
-369 NTDNN
+369 
-374 NSDNNSTDNNNSHE
+374 
-388 ADLSNFA
+388 NFA
-395 QKNHMQKRLNQLT
+395 QKNHMQKRLSQLT
-408 IALER
+408 IALEQ
-413 LEDEANDEIE
+413 LEDEANDAIE
-423 ALHHDM
+423 ALHRNI
-429 ARRALEPLFAP
+429 ARRALQPLFAP
-440 IRVSFATNRAV
+440 IYEQFAAHPLV
-451 LEYLEAMLADMITHV
+451 VEYLKTVFADMVTHV
-466 ERIVNGDDEEFITA
+466 ERIVNGDDEEFVTA

-489 AVNVMVSHE
+489 AVNVIVSHTS
-498 PDSGAPVIFED
+498 DSGAPVIFED

-550 LEASHVLE
+550 LEASHLLE

-564 GLKRALQSRKIKLS
+564 GLKRALQSRKIRLS

-599 DVKVI
+599 DIKVI

-634 DVVRTDAHELAL
+634 DVTRSPEHELAL

-651 DIIDFANLYP
+651 DIIDYASLYP
-661 FDNRAQAALLEH
+661 FDSSAQAALLEH

-700 HARLEQQ
+700 HARL
-707 SIVNVRHVNQAIADM
+707 SGKNIVSAIHVTHAIDDM

-734 EELKN
+734 DELKN
-739 GQQLIIT
+739 GQQLIQT
-746 QGQAVGQVNALT
+746 QGDAVGQVNALT

-782 SGDILDIERDVDLG
+782 AGEILDIERDVDLG

-837 GDSATVSEACAL
+837 GDSATVSEGCAL
-849 LSALADVPINQ
+849 LSALANVPINQ
-860 AYAITGSM
+860 SFAITGSM

-881 AKIAGFFDACREQQ
+881 SKIAGFFDACREQE

-912 MLRDDIIAAVKAGT
+912 MLRDDIIAAVKAGQ
-926 FHVYGVHTLSEALT
+926 FHIYGVQTLSEALT
-940 LMTGLPVDTLN
+940 LMTGLPVDTMN
-951 KKKRYRKNTLFGKV
+951 KKGRYRKDTLFGKV
-965 LERLMLWDSNQDDE
+965 LSRLMLWDENQNADDE
-979 DHPPED
+979 VDD
-985 TKKKGKKRRKDK
+985 KKSKKKDK
-997 KRKDKKRKDK
+997 KKRKAKRQKKQDK
-1007 KSQKQEN
+1007 QKKAKKEQDDCCANTAEQL
-1014 FESN
+1014 

>member
-1 MIRFIFIELW
+1 MTE
-11 LNSTQVTLDN
+11 QPH
-21 RITAPT
+21 APISKISRDANKKDT
-27 YSYTFTLYYKTI
+27 NNMA
-39 YLTPMTQ
+39 TPIAE
-46 QLTDLMTQI
+46 LTDTL
-55 VADSN
+55 
-60 LDFVLPSTNAETDAN
+60 TNDK
-75 DDANNESAKIATY
+75 KIKA
-88 PDVVSLQTDDL
+88 PHPLCIEVKQ
-99 DSKNNS
+99 
-105 QKERLPD
+105 
-112 PILAKIHERCLIS
+112 RCLIS

-133 NAKNLPADTRTA
+133 ELSELPTDTRTA
-145 PALHIGFGQQ
+145 PDLDVGFGQE
-155 RALKALQTALDIH
+155 RALKALNTALDIK

-180 GLGKRTIVSRLL
+180 GLGKRTVISRLL
-192 QHIAVS
+192 TRIAADA
-198 QPTPDDWVYVHNFTD
+198 PTPDDWVYVHNFTD
-213 PRTPMALHLPAGQ
+213 PRTPLALHLPAGQ
-226 ANVLQQKVNNLWQ
+226 ASLLQQQVNNLWQ
-239 QAKKRLNQ
+239 QAKKRLSQ
-247 RFRSDHYQSKIET
+247 RFRSDQYQSKIEA

-267 KETQA
+267 KESQA
-272 YEALSAEGK
+272 YEVLNAEGK

-289 RPFDNKAVFV
+289 RSFDNKAMFV
-299 HPSQLP
+299 HPSKLP
-305 VEDDI
+305 TE
-310 RDDATNAVTD
+310 
-320 EHDELQ
+320 
-326 KSKSHEKTNTKIK
+326 
-339 STKTKKTTQASEDTH
+339 
-354 EPSENNTGDLNTDNH
+354 
-369 NTDNN
+369 
-374 NSDNNSTDNNNSHE
+374 NSDADVKHENSSNNDEAHSTIEDNSTADTSSINTSIDNSNDDSTNEYGNSEYEAELNN
-388 ADLSNFA
+388 FV
-395 QKNHMQKRLNQLT
+395 QKNHMQKRLSQLT
-408 IALER
+408 IALEQ
-413 LEDEANDEIE
+413 LEDEANDTIE
-423 ALHHDM
+423 ALHRNI
-429 ARRALEPLFAP
+429 ARRALQPLFTP
-440 IRVSFATNRAV
+440 VYEQFANHPLV
-451 LEYLEAMLADMITHV
+451 IDYLKAIFADMVTHV
-466 ERIVNGDDEEFITA
+466 ERIVNGDDEEFVTA
-480 VLATTPSRY
+480 VLTTTPSRY
-489 AVNVMVSHE
+489 AVNVIVSHT

-550 LEASHVLE
+550 LEASHLLE

-599 DVKVI
+599 DIKVI

-634 DVVRTDAHELAL
+634 DVVRTSEHELAL

-651 DIIDFANLYP
+651 DIIDYANLYP
-661 FDNRAQAALLEH
+661 FDRSAQATLLEH

-700 HARLEQQ
+700 HARL
-707 SIVNVRHVNQAIADM
+707 SGKNIVNANHVTQAIEDM

-734 EELKN
+734 DELKN
-739 GQQLIIT
+739 GQQLIQT
-746 QGQAVGQVNALT
+746 QGNAVGQVNALT

-782 SGDILDIERDVDLG
+782 TGEILDIERDVDLG

-837 GDSATVSEACAL
+837 GDSATVSEGCAL
-849 LSALADVPINQ
+849 LSALANVPIDQ
-860 AYAITGSM
+860 SFAITGSM

-881 AKIAGFFDACREQQ
+881 SKIAGFFDACREQE

-912 MLRDDIIAAVKAGT
+912 MLRDDIIAAVNADE
-926 FHVYGVHTLSEALT
+926 FHIYGVHTLSEALT
-940 LMTGLPVDTLN
+940 LMTGLPIDTMN
-951 KKKRYRKNTLFGKV
+951 KKSRYRKETLFGKV
-965 LERLMLWDSNQDDE
+965 LSRLMLWDENQNSDD
-979 DHPPED
+979 DID
-985 TKKKGKKRRKDK
+985 DKKSKKKDK
-997 KRKDKKRKDK
+997 KQKKAKRQKKADKRKKEKRKDND
-1007 KSQKQEN
+1007 STIIIDSEAGTHNEPSTQN
-1014 FESN
+1014 SDA

>member
-1 MIRFIFIELW
+1 MTEQPNIPLNKDQLDVSDCADATMPANNSNDKHCSKEQLANKESSANKKPLDKNLLDKKKSDKRLKRKKAAHKSTEKENNPDATDAPITPHPIFIE
-11 LNSTQVTLDN
+11 
-21 RITAPT
+21 
-27 YSYTFTLYYKTI
+27 
-39 YLTPMTQ
+39 
-46 QLTDLMTQI
+46 
-55 VADSN
+55 
-60 LDFVLPSTNAETDAN
+60 
-75 DDANNESAKIATY
+75 
-88 PDVVSLQTDDL
+88 VS
-99 DSKNNS
+99 
-105 QKERLPD
+105 
-112 PILAKIHERCLIS
+112 ERCLV
-125 AEQLKRYS
+125 AAKQLKRYS
-133 NAKNLPADTRTA
+133 KSSLLPADTRSA
-145 PALHIGFGQQ
+145 PDLDIGFGQQ
-155 RALKALQTALDIH
+155 RALKALHTALDIH

-180 GLGKRTIVSRLL
+180 GLGKRTIISRLL
-192 QHIAVS
+192 TLIAADA
-198 QPTPDDWVYVHNFTD
+198 PTPDDWAYVHNFTD
-213 PRTPMALHLPAGQ
+213 PRTPLALRLPAGQ
-226 ANVLQQKVNNLWQ
+226 AAILQQQVNNLWQ
-239 QAKKRLNQ
+239 QAKKRLSQ
-247 RFRSDHYQSKIET
+247 RFRSDQYQSKIEA

-267 KETQA
+267 KESHA
-272 YEALSAEGK
+272 YDALNAEGK

-289 RPFDNKAVFV
+289 RPFDNKAIFV

-305 VEDDI
+305 TENIDNVY
-310 RDDATNAVTD
+310 NAVAKD
-320 EHDELQ
+320 KRVFNQD
-326 KSKSHEKTNTKIK
+326 K
-339 STKTKKTTQASEDTH
+339 
-354 EPSENNTGDLNTDNH
+354 NTDTASNDTPVTE
-369 NTDNN
+369 TDNN
-374 NSDNNSTDNNNSHE
+374 AYGSEYETELN
-388 ADLSNFA
+388 NFA
-395 QKNHMQKRLNQLT
+395 QKNHMQKRLSQLT
-408 IALER
+408 IALEQ
-413 LEDEANDEIE
+413 LEDEANDAIE
-423 ALHHDM
+423 LLHRNI
-429 ARRALEPLFAP
+429 AERALQPLFTPLYEQFAAEPL
-440 IRVSFATNRAV
+440 VV
-451 LEYLEAMLADMITHV
+451 KYLKTIFTDMVTHV
-466 ERIVNGDDEEFITA
+466 ERIVNGDDEEFVTA
-480 VLATTPSRY
+480 LLATTPSRY
-489 AVNVMVSHE
+489 AVNVIISHE

-550 LEASHVLE
+550 LEASHLLE

-587 GSLSLAP
+587 GSLSLSP

-599 DVKVI
+599 DIKVI

-634 DVVRTDAHELAL
+634 DVVRTHEHELAL
-646 VAKMA
+646 IGKMA
-651 DIIDFANLYP
+651 DIIDYANLYP
-661 FDNRAQAALLEH
+661 FDRSAQAALLEH

-700 HARLEQQ
+700 HARLWGQN
-707 SIVNVRHVNQAIADM
+707 IVSAKHVVQAIEDM

-734 EELKN
+734 DELKN
-739 GQQLIIT
+739 GQQLIQT
-746 QGQAVGQVNALT
+746 QGDAVGQVNALT

-782 SGDILDIERDVDLG
+782 TGEILDIERDVDLG

-837 GDSATVSEACAL
+837 GDSATVSEGCAL
-849 LSALADVPINQ
+849 LSALANVPINQ
-860 AYAITGSM
+860 SLAITGSM

-881 AKIAGFFDACREQQ
+881 SKIAGFFDACREQE

-912 MLRDDIIAAVKAGT
+912 MLRDDIIAAVKAGS
-926 FHVYGVHTLSEALT
+926 FHIYGVHTLNDALT
-940 LMTGLPVDTLN
+940 LMTGLPIDTMN
-951 KKKRYRKNTLFGKV
+951 KKGRYRKETLFGKV
-965 LERLMLWDSNQDDE
+965 LSRLMLWDENQNADD
-979 DHPPED
+979 DID
-985 TKKKGKKRRKDK
+985 DRKSKKKAKKKRKAKRQKEKDK
-997 KRKDKKRKDK
+997 KKVAKKDKAIKDQLIK
-1007 KSQKQEN
+1007 EDDDIIV
-1014 FESN
+1014 EEIIIDEAP

>member
-1 MIRFIFIELW
+1 MTKHTLMTEQKTAPTTQASID
-11 LNSTQVTLDN
+11 LNSTPAAVTTAQKIDN
-21 RITAPT
+21 TA
-27 YSYTFTLYYKTI
+27 
-39 YLTPMTQ
+39 
-46 QLTDLMTQI
+46 TQI
-55 VADSN
+55 QAVTNIEKAP
-60 LDFVLPSTNAETDAN
+60 LPH
-75 DDANNESAKIATY
+75 
-88 PDVVSLQTDDL
+88 
-99 DSKNNS
+99 
-105 QKERLPD
+105 
-112 PILAKIHERCLIS
+112 PILVEINQRCLIT

-133 NAKNLPADTRTA
+133 VPDDLPTDTRTA
-145 PALHIGFGQQ
+145 PDLDIGFGQQ
-155 RALKALQTALDIH
+155 RAIKALRTALDIN

-180 GLGKRTIVSRLL
+180 GLGKRTVISRLL
-192 QHIAVS
+192 QGIAANA
-198 QPTPDDWVYVHNFTD
+198 PTPDDWVYVHNFVD

-226 ANVLQQKVNNLWQ
+226 ATILQQQINSLWQ

-247 RFRSDHYQSKIET
+247 RFRSDHYQSKIEA

-267 KETQA
+267 KESQA
-272 YEALSAEGK
+272 YDALNAEGK

-299 HPSQLP
+299 HPSELST
-305 VEDDI
+305 EDEDSN
-310 RDDATNAVTD
+310 DADKVANNAK
-320 EHDELQ
+320 
-326 KSKSHEKTNTKIK
+326 KSASNPNNKSASNKN
-339 STKTKKTTQASEDTH
+339 KTTSKDIK
-354 EPSENNTGDLNTDNH
+354 
-369 NTDNN
+369 
-374 NSDNNSTDNNNSHE
+374 NNNSHNNSHYQTE
-388 ADLSNFA
+388 LNNFT

-408 IALER
+408 IALEQ
-413 LEDEANDEIE
+413 LEDEANDAIE
-423 ALHHDM
+423 TLHSDI
-429 ARRALEPLFAP
+429 AQRTLQPLFAP
-440 IRVSFATNRAV
+440 IRERFAANTSVIN
-451 LEYLEAMLADMITHV
+451 YLEAMFADMVTHV

-498 PDSGAPVIFED
+498 PDSGSPVIFED

-522 ITQLGTV
+522 VTQLGTV

-550 LEASHVLE
+550 LEASHLLE

-599 DVKVI
+599 NVKVI

-634 DVVRTDAHELAL
+634 DVTRTDDHELAL

-651 DIIDFANLYP
+651 DIIDYANLYP
-661 FDNRAQAALLEH
+661 FDNNAQAALLEH

-686 HSDLLIKLLHESNR
+686 HSDRLIKLLHESNR
-700 HARLEQQ
+700 HARLNGQ
-707 SIVNVRHVNQAIADM
+707 SIVDDSHVTQAISDM

-739 GQQLIIT
+739 GQQLINT

-777 QPNIG
+777 QPNVG
-782 SGDILDIERDVDLG
+782 TGEILDIERDVDLG

-805 IMTSYLRALFSQ
+805 IMTSYLRALFS
-817 HHALNFSASLAFE
+817 HHHTLNFSASLAFE

-849 LSALADVPINQ
+849 LSALANVPINQ
-860 AYAITGSM
+860 AFAITGSM

-881 AKIAGFFDACREQQ
+881 AKIAGFFDACREQD

-912 MLRDDIIAAVKAGT
+912 MLRDDIIDAVEAGQ
-926 FHVYGVHTLSEALT
+926 FHIYGVHTLSEALT
-940 LMTGLPVDTLN
+940 LMTGLPIDTMN
-951 KKKRYRKNTLFGKV
+951 KKDRYRKDTLFGKV
-965 LERLMLWDSNQDDE
+965 LRRLMLWDENQDTADTGE
-979 DHPPED
+979 DKKS
-985 TKKKGKKRRKDK
+985 KKKAKKKRKLQRQKKDDKRRKEKNRKEQDEAKNIVEDK
-997 KRKDKKRKDK
+997 NVKK
-1007 KSQKQEN
+1007 
-1014 FESN
+1014 

>member
-1 MIRFIFIELW
+1 MTEPQNTPINQDSKDSKSMATPVKNSAVTKASKPDNTKPIAIKANETDEQERTLDTPSTPHPVFIEV
-11 LNSTQVTLDN
+11 N
-21 RITAPT
+21 
-27 YSYTFTLYYKTI
+27 
-39 YLTPMTQ
+39 
-46 QLTDLMTQI
+46 
-55 VADSN
+55 
-60 LDFVLPSTNAETDAN
+60 
-75 DDANNESAKIATY
+75 
-88 PDVVSLQTDDL
+88 
-99 DSKNNS
+99 
-105 QKERLPD
+105 
-112 PILAKIHERCLIS
+112 ERCLIS
-125 AEQLKRYS
+125 AEQLKRYT
-133 NAKNLPADTRTA
+133 NPDELPADTRTA
-145 PALHIGFGQQ
+145 PDLDVGFGQQ

-180 GLGKRTIVSRLL
+180 GLGKRTVISRLL
-192 QHIAVS
+192 QRIAADA
-198 QPTPDDWVYVHNFTD
+198 PTPDDWVYVHNFTD
-213 PRTPMALHLPAGQ
+213 PRTPQALRLPAGQ
-226 ANVLQQKVNNLWQ
+226 GQILQQQVNQLWQ
-239 QAKKRLNQ
+239 QAKKRLSQ
-247 RFRSDHYQSKIET
+247 RFRSDQYQSKIEA

-267 KETQA
+267 KESQA
-272 YEALSAEGK
+272 YDDLNTEGK

-289 RPFDNKAVFV
+289 RAFDNKAVFV
-299 HPSQLP
+299 HPSKLSTEENNQGIDHLK
-305 VEDDI
+305 I
-310 RDDATNAVTD
+310 SSS
-320 EHDELQ
+320 Q
-326 KSKSHEKTNTKIK
+326 KNQTTVEKTAPPTKNNLDDDNANSEYGNEYGK
-339 STKTKKTTQASEDTH
+339 SEYEAE
-354 EPSENNTGDLNTDNH
+354 LN
-369 NTDNN
+369 
-374 NSDNNSTDNNNSHE
+374 
-388 ADLSNFA
+388 NFA
-395 QKNHMQKRLNQLT
+395 QKNHMQKRLSQLT
-408 IALER
+408 IALEQ
-413 LEDEANDEIE
+413 LEDEANDAIE
-423 ALHHDM
+423 ALHRNI
-429 ARRALEPLFAP
+429 ARRALQPLFAP
-440 IRVSFATNRAV
+440 IYEQFAAHPLV
-451 LEYLEAMLADMITHV
+451 VEYLKTVFADMVTHV
-466 ERIVNGDDEEFITA
+466 ERIVNGDDEEFVTA

-489 AVNVMVSHE
+489 AVNVIVSHTS
-498 PDSGAPVIFED
+498 DSGAPVIFED

-550 LEASHVLE
+550 LEASHLLE

-564 GLKRALQSRKIKLS
+564 GLKRALQSRKIRLS

-599 DVKVI
+599 DIKVI

-634 DVVRTDAHELAL
+634 DVTRSPEHELAL

-651 DIIDFANLYP
+651 DIIDYANLYP
-661 FDNRAQAALLEH
+661 FDSSAQAALLEH

-700 HARLEQQ
+700 HARL
-707 SIVNVRHVNQAIADM
+707 SGKNIVSAIHVTHAIDDM

-734 EELKN
+734 DELKN
-739 GQQLIIT
+739 GQQLIQT
-746 QGQAVGQVNALT
+746 KGDAVGQVNALT

-782 SGDILDIERDVDLG
+782 AGEILDIERDVDLG

-837 GDSATVSEACAL
+837 GDSATVSEGCAL
-849 LSALADVPINQ
+849 LSALANVPINQ
-860 AYAITGSM
+860 SFAITGSM

-881 AKIAGFFDACREQQ
+881 SKIAGFFDACREQE

-912 MLRDDIIAAVKAGT
+912 MLRDDIIAAVKAGQ
-926 FHVYGVHTLSEALT
+926 FHIYGVQTLSEALT
-940 LMTGLPVDTLN
+940 LMTGLPVDTMN
-951 KKKRYRKNTLFGKV
+951 KKGRYRKDTLFGKV
-965 LERLMLWDSNQDDE
+965 LSRLMLWDENQNADDE
-979 DHPPED
+979 VDD
-985 TKKKGKKRRKDK
+985 KKSKKK
-997 KRKDKKRKDK
+997 KRKAKRQKKQDKQK
-1007 KSQKQEN
+1007 KAKKEPDDCCANTAEQL
-1014 FESN
+1014 

>member
-1 MIRFIFIELW
+1 MTEPQNTPINQDSKDSKSMATPVKNSAVTKASKPDNTKPIAIKANETDEQERTLDTPSTPHPVFIEV
-11 LNSTQVTLDN
+11 N
-21 RITAPT
+21 
-27 YSYTFTLYYKTI
+27 
-39 YLTPMTQ
+39 
-46 QLTDLMTQI
+46 
-55 VADSN
+55 
-60 LDFVLPSTNAETDAN
+60 
-75 DDANNESAKIATY
+75 
-88 PDVVSLQTDDL
+88 
-99 DSKNNS
+99 
-105 QKERLPD
+105 
-112 PILAKIHERCLIS
+112 ERCLIS
-125 AEQLKRYS
+125 AEQLKRYT
-133 NAKNLPADTRTA
+133 NPDELPTDTRTA
-145 PALHIGFGQQ
+145 PDLDVGFGQQ

-180 GLGKRTIVSRLL
+180 GLGKRTVISRLL
-192 QHIAVS
+192 QRIAADA
-198 QPTPDDWVYVHNFTD
+198 PTPDDWVYVHNFTD
-213 PRTPMALHLPAGQ
+213 PRTPQALRLPAGQ
-226 ANVLQQKVNNLWQ
+226 GQILQQQVNQLWQ
-239 QAKKRLNQ
+239 QAKKRLSQ
-247 RFRSDHYQSKIET
+247 RFRSDQYQSKIEA

-267 KETQA
+267 KESQA
-272 YEALSAEGK
+272 YDDLNTEGK

-289 RPFDNKAVFV
+289 RAFDNKAVFV
-299 HPSQLP
+299 HPSKLSTEENHQS
-305 VEDDI
+305 
-310 RDDATNAVTD
+310 TD
-320 EHDELQ
+320 HSKISSSQ
-326 KSKSHEKTNTKIK
+326 KNQTTVEKTAH
-339 STKTKKTTQASEDTH
+339 STKNNLDDDNANSEYGNAYGK
-354 EPSENNTGDLNTDNH
+354 SEYEAELN
-369 NTDNN
+369 
-374 NSDNNSTDNNNSHE
+374 
-388 ADLSNFA
+388 NFA
-395 QKNHMQKRLNQLT
+395 QKNHMQKRLSQLT
-408 IALER
+408 IALEQ
-413 LEDEANDEIE
+413 LEDEANDAIE
-423 ALHHDM
+423 ALHRNI
-429 ARRALEPLFAP
+429 ARRALQPLFAP
-440 IRVSFATNRAV
+440 IYEQFAAHPLV
-451 LEYLEAMLADMITHV
+451 VEYLKTVFADMVTHV
-466 ERIVNGDDEEFITA
+466 ERIVNGDDEEFVTA

-489 AVNVMVSHE
+489 AINVIVSHT
-498 PDSGAPVIFED
+498 PDSGTPVIFED

-550 LEASHVLE
+550 LEASHLLE

-564 GLKRALQSRKIKLS
+564 GLKRALQSRKIRLS

-599 DVKVI
+599 DIKVI

-634 DVVRTDAHELAL
+634 DVTRSPEHELAL

-651 DIIDFANLYP
+651 DIIDYANLYP
-661 FDNRAQAALLEH
+661 FDSSAQAALLEH

-700 HARLEQQ
+700 HARL
-707 SIVNVRHVNQAIADM
+707 SGKNIVSAIHVTHAIDDM

-734 EELKN
+734 DELKN
-739 GQQLIIT
+739 GQQLIQT
-746 QGQAVGQVNALT
+746 KGDAVGQVNALT

-782 SGDILDIERDVDLG
+782 AGEILDIERDVDLG

-837 GDSATVSEACAL
+837 GDSATVSEGCAL
-849 LSALADVPINQ
+849 LSALANVPINQ
-860 AYAITGSM
+860 SFAITGSM

-881 AKIAGFFDACREQQ
+881 SKIAGFFDACREQE

-912 MLRDDIIAAVKAGT
+912 MLRDDIIAAVKAGQ
-926 FHVYGVHTLSEALT
+926 FHIYGVQTLSEALT
-940 LMTGLPVDTLN
+940 LMTGLPVDTMN
-951 KKKRYRKNTLFGKV
+951 KKGRYRKDTLFGKV
-965 LERLMLWDSNQDDE
+965 LSRLMLWDENQNADDE
-979 DHPPED
+979 VDD
-985 TKKKGKKRRKDK
+985 KKSKKK
-997 KRKDKKRKDK
+997 KRKAKRQKKQDKQK
-1007 KSQKQEN
+1007 KAKKEPDDCCPNTAEQL
-1014 FESN
+1014 

>member
-1 MIRFIFIELW
+1 MTEPQNTPINQDSKDSKSMATPVKNSAVTKASKPDNTKPTAIKANETDEQERTLDTPSTPHPVFIEV
-11 LNSTQVTLDN
+11 N
-21 RITAPT
+21 
-27 YSYTFTLYYKTI
+27 
-39 YLTPMTQ
+39 
-46 QLTDLMTQI
+46 
-55 VADSN
+55 
-60 LDFVLPSTNAETDAN
+60 
-75 DDANNESAKIATY
+75 
-88 PDVVSLQTDDL
+88 
-99 DSKNNS
+99 
-105 QKERLPD
+105 
-112 PILAKIHERCLIS
+112 ERCLIS
-125 AEQLKRYS
+125 AEQLKRYT
-133 NAKNLPADTRTA
+133 NPDELPTDTRTA
-145 PALHIGFGQQ
+145 PDLDVGFGQQ

-180 GLGKRTIVSRLL
+180 GLGKRTVISRLL
-192 QHIAVS
+192 QRIAADA
-198 QPTPDDWVYVHNFTD
+198 PTPDDWVYVHNFTD
-213 PRTPMALHLPAGQ
+213 PRTPQALRLPAGQ
-226 ANVLQQKVNNLWQ
+226 GQILQQQVNQLWQ
-239 QAKKRLNQ
+239 QAKKRLSQ
-247 RFRSDHYQSKIET
+247 RFRSDQYQSKIEA

-267 KETQA
+267 KESQA
-272 YEALSAEGK
+272 YDDLNTEGK

-289 RPFDNKAVFV
+289 RAFDNKAVFV
-299 HPSQLP
+299 HPSKLSTEENNQSIDHLK
-305 VEDDI
+305 I
-310 RDDATNAVTD
+310 SSS
-320 EHDELQ
+320 Q
-326 KSKSHEKTNTKIK
+326 KNQTTVEKTAHPTKNNLDDDNANSEYGNEYGK
-339 STKTKKTTQASEDTH
+339 SEYEAE
-354 EPSENNTGDLNTDNH
+354 LN
-369 NTDNN
+369 
-374 NSDNNSTDNNNSHE
+374 
-388 ADLSNFA
+388 NFA
-395 QKNHMQKRLNQLT
+395 QKNHMQKRLSQLT
-408 IALER
+408 IALEQ
-413 LEDEANDEIE
+413 LEDEANDAIE
-423 ALHHDM
+423 ALHRNI
-429 ARRALEPLFAP
+429 ARRALQPLFAP
-440 IRVSFATNRAV
+440 IYEQFAAHPLV
-451 LEYLEAMLADMITHV
+451 VEYLKTVFADMVTHV
-466 ERIVNGDDEEFITA
+466 ERIVNGDDEEFVTA

-489 AVNVMVSHE
+489 AVNVIVSHT

-550 LEASHVLE
+550 LEASHLLE

-564 GLKRALQSRKIKLS
+564 GLKRALQSRKIRLS

-599 DVKVI
+599 DIKVI

-634 DVVRTDAHELAL
+634 DVTRSPEHELAL

-651 DIIDFANLYP
+651 DIIDYANLYP
-661 FDNRAQAALLEH
+661 FDSSAQAALLEH

-700 HARLEQQ
+700 HARL
-707 SIVNVRHVNQAIADM
+707 SGKNIVSAIHVTHAIDDM

-734 EELKN
+734 DELKN
-739 GQQLIIT
+739 GQQLIQT
-746 QGQAVGQVNALT
+746 KGDAVGQVNALT

-782 SGDILDIERDVDLG
+782 AGEILDIERDVDLG

-837 GDSATVSEACAL
+837 GDSATVSEGCAL
-849 LSALADVPINQ
+849 LSALANVPINQ
-860 AYAITGSM
+860 SFAITGSM

-881 AKIAGFFDACREQQ
+881 SKIAGFFDACREQE

-912 MLRDDIIAAVKAGT
+912 MLRDDIIAAVKAGQ
-926 FHVYGVHTLSEALT
+926 FHIYGVQTLSEALT
-940 LMTGLPVDTLN
+940 LMTGLSVDTMN
-951 KKKRYRKNTLFGKV
+951 KKGRYRKDTLFGKV
-965 LERLMLWDSNQDDE
+965 LSRLMLWDENQNADDE
-979 DHPPED
+979 VDD
-985 TKKKGKKRRKDK
+985 KKSKKKDK
-997 KRKDKKRKDK
+997 KKRKAKRQKKQDK
-1007 KSQKQEN
+1007 QKKAKKEQDDCCPNTAEQL
-1014 FESN
+1014 

>member
-1 MIRFIFIELW
+1 MTEPQNTPINQDSKDSKSMATPVKNSAVTKASKPANTKPTAIKADETDEQERTLDMPNTPHPVFIEV
-11 LNSTQVTLDN
+11 N
-21 RITAPT
+21 
-27 YSYTFTLYYKTI
+27 
-39 YLTPMTQ
+39 
-46 QLTDLMTQI
+46 
-55 VADSN
+55 
-60 LDFVLPSTNAETDAN
+60 
-75 DDANNESAKIATY
+75 
-88 PDVVSLQTDDL
+88 
-99 DSKNNS
+99 
-105 QKERLPD
+105 
-112 PILAKIHERCLIS
+112 ERCLIS
-125 AEQLKRYS
+125 AEQLKRYT
-133 NAKNLPADTRTA
+133 NPDELPSDTRTA
-145 PALHIGFGQQ
+145 PDLDVGFGQQ

-180 GLGKRTIVSRLL
+180 GLGKRTVINRLL
-192 QHIAVS
+192 QRIAADA
-198 QPTPDDWVYVHNFTD
+198 PTPDDWVYVHNFTD
-213 PRTPMALHLPAGQ
+213 PRTPQALRLPAGQ
-226 ANVLQQKVNNLWQ
+226 GQILQQQVNQLWQ
-239 QAKKRLNQ
+239 QAKKRLSQ
-247 RFRSDHYQSKIET
+247 RFRSDQYQSKIEA

-267 KETQA
+267 KESQA
-272 YEALSAEGK
+272 YDDLNTEGK

-289 RPFDNKAVFV
+289 RAFDNKAVFV
-299 HPSQLP
+299 HPSKLSTEENHQS
-305 VEDDI
+305 
-310 RDDATNAVTD
+310 TD
-320 EHDELQ
+320 HSKISSSQ
-326 KSKSHEKTNTKIK
+326 KNQTTEEKTAPPTKNNLDDDNANSEYGNAYGK
-339 STKTKKTTQASEDTH
+339 SEYEAE
-354 EPSENNTGDLNTDNH
+354 LN
-369 NTDNN
+369 
-374 NSDNNSTDNNNSHE
+374 
-388 ADLSNFA
+388 NFA
-395 QKNHMQKRLNQLT
+395 QKNHMQKRLSQLT
-408 IALER
+408 IALEQ
-413 LEDEANDEIE
+413 LEDEANDAIE
-423 ALHHDM
+423 ALHRNI
-429 ARRALEPLFAP
+429 ARRALQPLFAP
-440 IRVSFATNRAV
+440 IYEQFAAHPLV
-451 LEYLEAMLADMITHV
+451 VEYLKTVFADMVTHV
-466 ERIVNGDDEEFITA
+466 ERIVNGDDEEFVTA

-489 AVNVMVSHE
+489 AVNVIVSHA

-550 LEASHVLE
+550 LEASHLLE

-564 GLKRALQSRKIKLS
+564 GLKRALQSRKIRLS

-599 DVKVI
+599 DIKVI

-616 ELEPEFDAVFK
+616 ELEAEFDAVFK

-634 DVVRTDAHELAL
+634 DVTRSPEHELAL

-651 DIIDFANLYP
+651 DIIDHANLYP
-661 FDNRAQAALLEH
+661 FDSSAQAALLEH

-700 HARLEQQ
+700 HARL
-707 SIVNVRHVNQAIADM
+707 SGKNIVSAIHVTHAIDDM

-734 EELKN
+734 DELKN
-739 GQQLIIT
+739 GQQLIQT
-746 QGQAVGQVNALT
+746 QGDAVGQVNALT

-782 SGDILDIERDVDLG
+782 AGEILDIERDVDLG

-837 GDSATVSEACAL
+837 GDSATVSEGCAL
-849 LSALADVPINQ
+849 LSALANVPINQ
-860 AYAITGSM
+860 SFAITGSM

-881 AKIAGFFDACREQQ
+881 SKIAGFFDACREQE

-912 MLRDDIIAAVKAGT
+912 MLRDDIIAAVQAEQ
-926 FHVYGVHTLSEALT
+926 FHIYGVQTLSEALT
-940 LMTGLPVDTLN
+940 LMTGLPVDTMN
-951 KKKRYRKNTLFGKV
+951 KKGRYRKDTLFGKV
-965 LERLMLWDSNQDDE
+965 LSRLMLWDENQNADDE
-979 DHPPED
+979 VDD
-985 TKKKGKKRRKDK
+985 KKSKKKDK
-997 KRKDKKRKDK
+997 KKRKAKRQKKQDK
-1007 KSQKQEN
+1007 QKKAKKEQDDCCANTAEQL
-1014 FESN
+1014 

>member
-1 MIRFIFIELW
+1 MTEQKQLPMSKISNEANEKDMNNMVTPTAGLTDTLTDEPIDG
-11 LNSTQVTLDN
+11 TQAILDTPHPLFTEVQQHC
-21 RITAPT
+21 RIT
-27 YSYTFTLYYKTI
+27 
-39 YLTPMTQ
+39 
-46 QLTDLMTQI
+46 
-55 VADSN
+55 
-60 LDFVLPSTNAETDAN
+60 
-75 DDANNESAKIATY
+75 
-88 PDVVSLQTDDL
+88 
-99 DSKNNS
+99 
-105 QKERLPD
+105 
-112 PILAKIHERCLIS
+112 

-133 NAKNLPADTRTA
+133 NADKLPTDTRTA
-145 PALHIGFGQQ
+145 PDLNVGFGQQ
-155 RALKALQTALDIH
+155 RALKALQTALDIK

-180 GLGKRTIVSRLL
+180 GLGKRTVISRLL
-192 QHIAVS
+192 TRIAADA
-198 QPTPDDWVYVHNFTD
+198 PTPDDWVYVHNFTD
-213 PRTPMALHLPAGQ
+213 PRTPLALRLPAGQ
-226 ANVLQQKVNNLWQ
+226 ASLLQQQVNHLWQ
-239 QAKKRLNQ
+239 QAKKRLSQ
-247 RFRSDHYQSKIET
+247 RFRSDQYQSKIEA

-267 KETQA
+267 KESQA
-272 YEALSAEGK
+272 YELLNAEGK

-289 RPFDNKAVFV
+289 RSFDNKAVFV
-299 HPSQLP
+299 HPSQLTT
-305 VEDDI
+305 ES
-310 RDDATNAVTD
+310 TAVND
-320 EHDELQ
+320 KD
-326 KSKSHEKTNTKIK
+326 K
-339 STKTKKTTQASEDTH
+339 ST
-354 EPSENNTGDLNTDNH
+354 
-369 NTDNN
+369 
-374 NSDNNSTDNNNSHE
+374 STDSSKASTPSVDSNSHINAEQNEGDTEYGNSEYE
-388 ADLSNFA
+388 AELSNFV
-395 QKNHMQKRLNQLT
+395 QKNHMQKRLSQLT
-408 IALER
+408 IALEQ
-413 LEDEANDEIE
+413 LEDEANDAIE
-423 ALHHDM
+423 ALHRSI
-429 ARRALEPLFAP
+429 ARRALQPLFTP
-440 IRVSFATNRAV
+440 IYEKFASHPLVIDYLKAV
-451 LEYLEAMLADMITHV
+451 FADMVTHV
-466 ERIVNGDDEEFITA
+466 ERIVNGDDEEFVTA

-489 AVNVMVSHE
+489 AVNVIVSHL

-550 LEASHVLE
+550 LEASHLLE

-599 DVKVI
+599 DIKVI

-634 DVVRTDAHELAL
+634 DVVRSSEHELAL

-651 DIIDFANLYP
+651 DIIDYANLYP
-661 FDNRAQAALLEH
+661 FDRNAQAALLEH

-700 HARLEQQ
+700 HARLGGQE
-707 SIVNVRHVNQAIADM
+707 IVSAKHVVQAIEDM

-734 EELKN
+734 DELKN
-739 GQQLIIT
+739 GQQLIQT
-746 QGQAVGQVNALT
+746 TGSAVGQVNALT

-782 SGDILDIERDVDLG
+782 TGEILDIERDVDLG

-837 GDSATVSEACAL
+837 GDSATVSEGCAL
-849 LSALADVPINQ
+849 LSALANVPIDQ
-860 AYAITGSM
+860 SFAITGSM

-881 AKIAGFFDACREQQ
+881 SKIAGFFDACREQE

-912 MLRDDIIAAVKAGT
+912 MLRDDIIAAVKASE
-926 FHVYGVHTLSEALT
+926 FHIYGVHTLSEALT
-940 LMTGLPVDTLN
+940 LMTGLPIDTMN
-951 KKKRYRKNTLFGKV
+951 KKSRYRKDTLFGKV
-965 LERLMLWDSNQDDE
+965 LSRLTLWDENQDNND
-979 DHPPED
+979 DNID
-985 TKKKGKKRRKDK
+985 DKKSKKKDKKKRKVKRQKNEEKRKK
-997 KRKDKKRKDK
+997 EKRKDKKDNNEVTINEDTSINQGIDNNDTKMPIDAI
-1007 KSQKQEN
+1007 
-1014 FESN
+1014 